1 MAKTTIFD
9 TEKKYHG
16 KRRYGKML
24 DICGR
29 RIMLPIR
36 KAGLENLDRG
46 AS

>member
-9 TEKKYHG
+9 TEKKYHE
-16 KRRYGKML
+16 KRRYGKMV

-29 RIMLPIR
+29 CIILPI
-36 KAGLENLDRG
+36 KKTGIGNLDRG